1 MTVTLEMA
9 NEAMRAA
16 VRERLGQTD
25 PNDEKLVGYTPPPLA
40 GCKPAEEC
48 AAELLTQAWRSES
61 CCEGQRFRGDSL
73 LADRKHPSSVAFL
86 ELLQEM
92 RRLHESKS
100 ADYGSEDDPLA
111 NIRQGADFVNIEAWR
126 GCMVRIADKVQRLR
140 TYCRTGRLVHEGV
153 RDTLL
158 DLSAYS
164 LLAIVLFDEGRRD
177 S

>member
-1 MTVTLEMA
+1 MTAAILEKA

-16 VRERLGQTD
+16 VRERLASTD
-25 PNDEKLVGYTPPPLA
+25 PNDEKLIGYKIDQGDPEPTP
-40 GCKPAEEC
+40 
-48 AAELLTQAWRSES
+48 
-61 CCEGQRFRGDSL
+61 CCEGTRLRGDSL
-73 LADRKHPSSVAFL
+73 LRDDRHPSSVAFVK
-86 ELLQEM
+86 LLAEM
-92 RRLHESKS
+92 QRLHESKS
-100 ADYGSEDDPLA
+100 ADYGSEEDPLA
-111 NIRQGADFVNIEAWR
+111 NVRSGADFVNIEPWR

-164 LLAIVLFDEGRRD
+164 LLAIVLFDEGVRD

>member
-1 MTVTLEMA
+1 MTAATLEAA

-16 VRERLGQTD
+16 VRERLDNT
-25 PNDEKLVGYTPPPLA
+25 
-40 GCKPAEEC
+40 PAEDPKV
-48 AAELLTQAWRSES
+48 ATVS
-61 CCEGQRFRGDSL
+61 CCDGKPMRASR
-73 LADRKHPSSVAFL
+73 RHPSSDAFVS
-86 ELLQEM
+86 LLQEM
-92 RRLHESKS
+92 QRLHESKS

-111 NIRQGADFVNIEAWR
+111 NVRSGADFVNIEPWR

-164 LLAIVLFDEGRRD
+164 LLAIVLFDEGRERD
-177 S
+177 A

>member
-1 MTVTLEMA
+1 MTVTLEQSV
-9 NEAMRAA
+9 EAMRAA
-16 VRERLGQTD
+16 VRERLEATPSDD
-25 PNDEKLVGYTPPPLA
+25 PKMVGYKLDQGDPEPV
-40 GCKPAEEC
+40 
-48 AAELLTQAWRSES
+48 S

-86 ELLQEM
+86 NLLQEM

-164 LLAIVLFDEGRRD
+164 LLAIVLFDEGQRD
-177 S
+177 A